1 MKNTA
6 TEQTTEKRTAIYA
19 RQSVDKKDSISVE
32 TQIELCRT
40 RCGEDAVCIYT
51 DRGFSGKNLKRP
63 GYIKMTGD
71 IACGKIRRVMVYRLD
86 RLSRSVGDFSKM
98 WEIFERYG
106 VEFSSISEQFDTSTP
121 IGKAMVYIIMTFAQ
135 LERETI
141 AERVSDNY
149 YSRIRT
155 GAWPG
160 GRAPFGF
167 CNTRLISGGH
177 SVPSLSADE
186 NAPTVRRIFSEY
198 ASSGRSL
205 ASIAKELSKEKS
217 ASAARSRGWDSKSL
231 SRMLRSPVYTS
242 ADRAVL
248 LYYRNMGIGTISNRD
263 EEFDG
268 TFSAHI
274 VGKRSSQ
281 TSVSN
286 PMSQRTLSL
295 TNFPGIVDSGTW
307 LRCQQRLDQNRQL
320 AKPGMESP
328 SWLSGIL
335 RCASCGYSIRI
346 KKAGGRRYLSCSGRH
361 NLHICRVSSF
371 LVKIDELERQVE
383 SCISS
388 LLSSSAEALQRGR
401 KRQAAIDEE
410 IRGLVENC
418 ALATD
423 ISMKYINEK
432 IGELET
438 EKQQLAK
445 LDHLFSDSA
454 PFSFAA
460 DRIFSGK
467 KEAAALLI
475 DRIEIDGRKIDIYW
489 KTDI

>member
-1 MKNTA
+1 
-6 TEQTTEKRTAIYA
+6 
-19 RQSVDKKDSISVE
+19 
-32 TQIELCRT
+32 
-40 RCGEDAVCIYT
+40 
-51 DRGFSGKNLKRP
+51 
-63 GYIKMTGD
+63 
-71 IACGKIRRVMVYRLD
+71 
-86 RLSRSVGDFSKM
+86 
-98 WEIFERYG
+98 
-106 VEFSSISEQFDTSTP
+106 
-121 IGKAMVYIIMTFAQ
+121 MVYIIMTFAQ

-141 AERVSDNY
+141 AERVSDNHH
-149 YSRIRT
+149 SRIRT

-248 LYYRNMGIGTISNRD
+248 LDYRNMGIGTISNRD

-320 AKPGMESP
+320 AKPGTGKSLLAFRYPPMCFLLVIPSASKKPAAGAISAAAADIIFIYAESA
-328 SWLSGIL
+328 L
-335 RCASCGYSIRI
+335 
-346 KKAGGRRYLSCSGRH
+346 
-361 NLHICRVSSF
+361 

-383 SCISS
+383 SCTSHHCF
-388 LLSSSAEALQRGR
+388 LPLQR
-401 KRQAAIDEE
+401 
-410 IRGLVENC
+410 
-418 ALATD
+418 
-423 ISMKYINEK
+423 
-432 IGELET
+432 
-438 EKQQLAK
+438 
-445 LDHLFSDSA
+445 LF
-454 PFSFAA
+454 
-460 DRIFSGK
+460 
-467 KEAAALLI
+467 KEAENVRPPSTRRSEDL
-475 DRIEIDGRKIDIYW
+475 
-489 KTDI
+489 

>member
-6 TEQTTEKRTAIYA
+6 TEKTTEKRTAIYA

-186 NAPTVRRIFSEY
+186 NAPTVCRIFSEY

-205 ASIAKELSKEKS
+205 ASIAKELSKEKIRFRGTLPRLGQQIS
-217 ASAARSRGWDSKSL
+217 VPHAAFPCLHISRPRRPALLPEYGNRYDLQQRRGIRRYIFRPYRRKTFLSDICKQSDVAAHSVSDEFPRYCRLRYLASLPAAPGSEQTAGKAGNGKSL
-231 SRMLRSPVYTS
+231 LAFRYPPMRFLRLFHPHQKSRRQAL
-242 ADRAVL
+242 
-248 LYYRNMGIGTISNRD
+248 
-263 EEFDG
+263 
-268 TFSAHI
+268 
-274 VGKRSSQ
+274 SQ
-281 TSVSN
+281 
-286 PMSQRTLSL
+286 
-295 TNFPGIVDSGTW
+295 
-307 LRCQQRLDQNRQL
+307 
-320 AKPGMESP
+320 
-328 SWLSGIL
+328 
-335 RCASCGYSIRI
+335 
-346 KKAGGRRYLSCSGRH
+346 
-361 NLHICRVSSF
+361 
-371 LVKIDELERQVE
+371 
-383 SCISS
+383 
-388 LLSSSAEALQRGR
+388 LQR
-401 KRQAAIDEE
+401 Q
-410 IRGLVENC
+410 
-418 ALATD
+418 T
-423 ISMKYINEK
+423 
-432 IGELET
+432 
-438 EKQQLAK
+438 
-445 LDHLFSDSA
+445 
-454 PFSFAA
+454 
-460 DRIFSGK
+460 
-467 KEAAALLI
+467 
-475 DRIEIDGRKIDIYW
+475 
-489 KTDI
+489 